1 MATSIRL
8 PTAKWPAL
16 AELRSLITWPGP
28 GGGLPVRLVKAA
40 WKGASDGQL
49 SATTNWPGNGL
60 PFRPSSTARPET
72 APSTA
77 ATSGRARMRAAIG
90 CAMGWLEPLPAPVT
104 APPGAA
110 CWTITSMPALAWA
123 NSDPRV
129 TRRLLDR
136 FSRRLPASAGHGGPE
151 KACCAQLAGLTE
163 RETEVLALVARG
175 LSNGEIAAELMVTE
189 TTIKTHVHHLL
200 TKFGV
205 RDRVQLV
212 ILAYD
217 AHAADT

>member
-1 MATSIRL
+1 MVAT
-8 PTAKWPAL
+8 
-16 AELRSLITWPGP
+16 G
-28 GGGLPVRLVKAA
+28 
-40 WKGASDGQL
+40 D
-49 SATTNWPGNGL
+49 
-60 PFRPSSTARPET
+60 
-72 APSTA
+72 
-77 ATSGRARMRAAIG
+77 AI
-90 CAMGWLEPLPAPVT
+90 V
-104 APPGAA
+104 
-110 CWTITSMPALAWA
+110 
-123 NSDPRV
+123 DPRV

-136 FSRRLPASAGHGGPE
+136 FSRRLPASAGHGGQE

-200 TKFGV
+200 TKLGV

>member
-1 MATSIRL
+1 
-8 PTAKWPAL
+8 
-16 AELRSLITWPGP
+16 
-28 GGGLPVRLVKAA
+28 
-40 WKGASDGQL
+40 
-49 SATTNWPGNGL
+49 
-60 PFRPSSTARPET
+60 
-72 APSTA
+72 
-77 ATSGRARMRAAIG
+77 
-90 CAMGWLEPLPAPVT
+90 
-104 APPGAA
+104 
-110 CWTITSMPALAWA
+110 MPALAWA

-151 KACCAQLAGLTE
+151 KACCAQRAGLTE

-189 TTIKTHVHHLL
+189 TTL
-200 TKFGV
+200 GV